1 MDSSVIDMKT
11 QGSPDKM
18 ESLDSCC
25 TGVDHEH
32 SISPGITDNLQN
44 MRVPTYEYI
53 GMISVQQFLGP
64 YVISSG
70 VSPNMRH
77 QDMHALA

>member
-1 MDSSVIDMKT
+1 MDPSVIDMKT
-11 QGSPDKM
+11 QGSSDKM

-44 MRVPTYEYI
+44 MRVPQTN
-53 GMISVQQFLGP
+53 ISG
-64 YVISSG
+64 
-70 VSPNMRH
+70 
-77 QDMHALA
+77 